1 MAFSV
6 EVCYTAKRRKSMS
19 YYETLSEE
27 IEKRILKSK
36 ETGNFPPVACD
47 EKRALRRKDNPHD
60 DASALRGAFVR
71 DVDKILN
78 CPYYN
83 RYSDKTQ
90 VFSLYK
96 NDDITHRSLHVQ
108 LVSRIARTIGGALGL
123 NLDLIEAIAL
133 GHDVGHTPF
142 GHTGERFLDE
152 LYYGRTGRRFAHNIH
167 SVRVLDKIFPL
178 NLTLQTLN
186 GIASHNGE
194 MELNAYLP
202 RPLSDFSAFDR
213 EVERCYLDAEH
224 VKKLTPCT
232 LEGCVMRISDI
243 IAYLGKDRHDA
254 ETGNIL
260 RAEDFSDYGIGKI
273 NAEIVNNLMVNIIEL
288 SFGKSYL
295 QLDEKHFEALK
306 KGKRENYAQIY
317 GNESI
322 KRADTTIKAMMEEL
336 YAKLLSDLNEGRTS
350 SPIFR
355 HHIEYLNKPY
365 YAVKRE
371 TPYEETE
378 KNQIVV
384 DYIAGMT
391 DDYFIELH
399 KYVFPDSKHK
409 LTYVGYFD

>member
-1 MAFSV
+1 MA
-6 EVCYTAKRRKSMS
+6 
-19 YYETLSEE
+19 YYETLSTELE
-27 IEKRILKSK
+27 TRIQRER
-36 ETGNFPPVACD
+36 ETGTFTPVAFD
-47 EKRALRRKDNPHD
+47 DRQAIRRKDNPHD
-60 DASALRGAFVR
+60 RANVLRGAFVR

-78 CPYYN
+78 CPFYN

-108 LVSRIARTIGGALGL
+108 LVSRIARTIGKALNL

-152 LYYGRTGRRFAHNIH
+152 LYREHTGRRFSHNIH
-167 SVRVLDKIFPL
+167 SVRVLDEIFPL

-186 GIASHNGE
+186 GIAAHNGE

-202 RPLSDFSAFDR
+202 RPLTDFSAFD
-213 EVERCYLDAEH
+213 EEIKRCYLDAEY

-288 SFGKSYL
+288 SYGKPFIR
-295 QLDEKHFEALK
+295 LDKAHFEALQ
-306 KGKRENYAQIY
+306 KGKRENYAHIY
-317 GNESI
+317 GNASV
-322 KRADTTIKAMMEEL
+322 KHADATIKLMMAEL
-336 YAKLLSDLNEGRTS
+336 YEKLLSDLTEGRAS
-350 SPIFR
+350 SPIFK
-355 HHIEYLNKPY
+355 HHIEYLNRPY

-384 DYIAGMT
+384 DFIAGMT

-399 KYVFPDSKHK
+399 RLLFPTSKHQIK
-409 LTYVGYFD
+409 YVGYFD

>member
-1 MAFSV
+1 MA
-6 EVCYTAKRRKSMS
+6 
-19 YYETLSEE
+19 YYETLSPELE
-27 IEKRILKSK
+27 QRIQREQ
-36 ETGNFPPVACD
+36 ETGTFTPVAFK
-47 EKRALRRKDNPHD
+47 ESNALRRKDNPHD
-60 DASALRGAFVR
+60 KSNVLRSAFVR

-78 CPYYN
+78 CPFYN

-108 LVSRIARTIGGALGL
+108 LVSRIARTIGKALNL

-152 LYYGRTGRRFAHNIH
+152 LYYARTGRRFAHNIH
-167 SVRVLDKIFPL
+167 SVRVLDTIFPL

-202 RPLSDFSAFDR
+202 RPLTDFSAFDN
-213 EVERCYLDAEH
+213 EIEKCYQDAEY
-224 VKKLTPCT
+224 VKKMIPCT

-288 SFGKSYL
+288 SYGKPYIKLDKAHFDAL
-295 QLDEKHFEALK
+295 Q

-317 GNESI
+317 ANESV
-322 KRADTTIKAMMEEL
+322 KHADATVKVMMAEL
-336 YAKLLSDLNEGRTS
+336 YEKLLSDLTEPRTS
-350 SPIFR
+350 SPIFTQ
-355 HHIEYLNKPY
+355 HIEYLNRPY
-365 YAVKRE
+365 YTIKRE

-399 KYVFPDSKHK
+399 RYLFPKSKH
-409 LTYVGYFD
+409 TIEYVGYFD